1 MLLSIII
8 PVYNIENYIG
18 ACIKSV
24 LDQNL
29 DSDTYEIL
37 IIDDGSKDGS
47 SKIVADFEAQH
58 ENITVF
64 RQENV
69 GLGGARKAGLKLA
82 KGKYLYFLDGDDY
95 LARNTLKQVVDAAE
109 KHNLDITGFKIQTTK
124 RLDLEKS
131 EYSALDKP
139 IEVSDGITF
148 IAQNENYTVEVW
160 WYIIKR
166 EFFDAAGLI
175 FEDKRFVND
184 SYFTPSLFTK
194 AKRVALLPIDIYRY
208 VQRPGSITS
217 SKSPAHFRKHIGD
230 LEFAIFQMEDIM
242 NGIKEHPY
250 KEGAIKTI
258 TVKQESYVFFSIVR
272 FFKSDLKKS
281 YLKDL
286 LEKYRRLNCYPM
298 RTLTDSREYG
308 SLKYKLITAV
318 FNNRFTLGVTTVL
331 IRFFFRLKRALF

>member
-1 MLLSIII
+1 MLLSIIV

-18 ACIKSV
+18 ACINSI

-29 DSDTYEIL
+29 NKDSYEIL

-47 SKIVADFEAQH
+47 SKIVADFEAKH
-58 ENITVF
+58 DNITVF
-64 RQENV
+64 RQENI
-69 GLGGARKAGLKLA
+69 GLGGARKSGLKLA

-95 LARNTLKQVVDAAE
+95 LARNTLKEVVDAAV
-109 KHNLDITGFKIQTTK
+109 KHDLDITGFKIQTTK
-124 RLDLEKS
+124 RLDLAKS
-131 EYSALDKP
+131 EYSALDEP
-139 IEVSDGITF
+139 LEVTDGITF
-148 IAQNENYTVEVW
+148 IAKNVNYRVEVW

-166 EFFDAAGLI
+166 EFFDTAGLI

-184 SYFTPSLFTK
+184 SYFTPSLFVK
-194 AKRVALLPIDIYRY
+194 AQKVALLHIDIYRY

-242 NGIKEHPY
+242 KGIKDHQY
-250 KEGAIKTI
+250 KEAAIKTI

-272 FFKSDLKKS
+272 FFKSDLNKS

-286 LEKYRRLNCYPM
+286 LGKYRGLNCYPM
-298 RTLTDSREYG
+298 KTLNDSKDYG
-308 SLKYKLITAV
+308 SLKYKLITTV
-318 FNNRFTLGVTTVL
+318 FNNPFTLGIATVL
-331 IRFFFRLKRALF
+331 IRLLFRLKRALF